1 MRGEF
6 YTERDIVD
14 LARKGVRHLD
24 LKDEDRI
31 TDVARERAIKEGM
44 RISRPPSEAAKRPEY
59 QAPALKSRSAAAAPS
74 SRQDQETGL
83 EAKIRSTV
91 IAKLGGAVDP
101 KLVDDVIRRV
111 LDQLGLH

>member
-14 LARKGVRHLD
+14 LARKGVRSLD

-59 QAPALKSRSAAAAPS
+59 QAPALKSRMGAGAPPS
-74 SRQDQETGL
+74 PRSQGNDL

-91 IAKLGGAVDP
+91 MSKLGSAVDP

-111 LDQLGLH
+111 LDQLGLR